1 LLSATVA
8 SAPVT
13 LPDPRAVYT
22 ERLAQ
27 RQRSTDLLERL
38 LDRLGLARLGV
49 FSAGLVL
56 AVIAYAV
63 GLPWLLWGL
72 LPLAGIFLTLLVR
85 YDAVSRRLRRARRA
99 VRFYTLGLE
108 RLDGRWRGQG
118 EDGQRYLDEDHVYA
132 LDLDVFGPGS
142 LYERLGGARTRPGAD
157 TLAAW
162 LRAPAGVA
170 EVQARQEAVGELRPR
185 LDLRERLA
193 LLGAELPPVDFASLV
208 AWGAAPAAPLAPRWR
223 ILVNVLAAINAVT
236 LMAGL
241 TTGVGW
247 LPFAAAVLVS
257 LAVTAPLRTVVAQVL
272 GPIETREHDLALL
285 RGVLAA
291 VEGEPVT
298 AARLR
303 RVQGELSAEGL
314 QASRQIARLALLVD
328 WLRSPRNQFFAPIAA
343 LLLWRTR
350 MALHFEAWRTHAGS
364 AIGRWLHALGEGE
377 ALSVLAGYTY
387 ENPAD
392 PFPEVVDG
400 PALYDG
406 EDLGHPLLP
415 VGGCVR
421 NDVRLG
427 GDVRLLLVSGSNMSG
442 KSTLLRTVGAN
453 AVLALAGAP
462 VRARRLRLTPVA
474 LGATLRVQ
482 DSLLAGRSRFFAE
495 ISRLRRLLDLTGG
508 PLPLLFLLDELLHGT
523 NSHDRGVGSAAV
535 LRRLLD
541 GGALG
546 LATTHDLALT
556 RLAEELGPQVRNV
569 HFVDEFQGGEMH
581 FDYRLRPGVVPHS
594 NALAL
599 MKAIGLDV

>member
-1 LLSATVA
+1 
-8 SAPVT
+8 
-13 LPDPRAVYT
+13 
-22 ERLAQ
+22 
-27 RQRSTDLLERL
+27 L
-38 LDRLGLARLGV
+38 LDRLGLARVVV
-49 FSAGLVL
+49 FSAGLLL
-56 AVIAYAV
+56 AAIAYAT
-63 GLPWLLWGL
+63 GFRLLLWGL
-72 LPLAGIFLTLLVR
+72 LPLAGIFLALLVR

-99 VRFYTLGLE
+99 VRFYTLGLD

-118 EDGQRYLDEDHVYA
+118 EDGQRYLDEEHVYA

-157 TLAAW
+157 TLARW
-162 LRAPAGVA
+162 LRAPADVA
-170 EVQARQEAVGELRPR
+170 EVHARQEAARELRPR

-193 LLGAELPPVDFASLV
+193 LLGAELPPVDFASLT
-208 AWGAAPAAPLAPRWR
+208 AWGAAPAAPLASYWR
-223 ILVNVLAAINAVT
+223 ILVNVLAAVNAVT
-236 LMAGL
+236 LMMGL
-241 TTGVGW
+241 TTNIGW

-257 LAVTAPLRTVVAQVL
+257 LSATAPLRAVVAQVL

-285 RGVLAA
+285 GGLLAA
-291 VEGEPVT
+291 VEAEP
-298 AARLR
+298 AASERFR
-303 RVQGELSAEGL
+303 RVQAELSAEGL

-350 MALHFEAWRTHAGS
+350 MALHFEAWRTHAG
-364 AIGRWLHALGEGE
+364 AVIGRWLHALGEAE
-377 ALSVLAGYTY
+377 ALSVLAGYAY

-400 PALYDG
+400 PPLYDG
-406 EDLGHPLLP
+406 EELGHPLLP
-415 VGGCVR
+415 AAGCVR

-427 GDVRLLLVSGSNMSG
+427 GEVRLLLVSGSNMSG
-442 KSTLLRTVGAN
+442 KSTLLRTVGVN

-495 ISRLRRLLDLTGG
+495 ISRIRRLLDLTGG

-523 NSHDRGVGSAAV
+523 NSHDRGVGAAAV

-541 GGALG
+541 GGAMG

-556 RLAEELGPQVRNV
+556 RLAEELGPYVRNV
-569 HFVDEFQGGEMH
+569 HFVDEFQHGEMH